1 MYSKIIKKCQF
12 GCKTKLKDVLF
23 LGYVSSV
30 NNLSQIKK
38 KIVLKFFF
46 H

>member
-12 GCKTKLKDVLF
+12 GCKTNLKDVLF

-30 NNLSQIKK
+30 NNLSEIKK
-38 KIVLKFFF
+38 KNSSEVFF